1 MKKICILILICG
13 VIIASSLNIM
23 AFNMVE
29 YHINN
34 YGQKSNNISLPQR
47 YIVQVKPGSKQ
58 QVLNLLKNNNAKFKV
73 KHDFEQSIYGFSA
86 ELNSKE
92 LLLLKN
98 SKFVSSVKPVK
109 LYYPLMDSAASVTNS
124 DIARETFNNDGG
136 GKVIAILDTGIDTQH
151 ESLNQLP
158 NESVAKIKDVK
169 QSSTTNYTLKVPYG
183 YNFVD
188 GNDVVK
194 DSGSMHGVHVAG
206 IAGAYKHT
214 DTGINGIAPGSQLL
228 AMKIFSND
236 EERKGAADDDIIAA
250 IEDSIVHKAD
260 IINMSLGS
268 DNGINDP
275 NDPMLKAVEKAY
287 QSGVMVVI
295 AAGNSALSTTLSS
308 SLPVVKNDLGK
319 NDVGIISSP
328 AVAKN
333 GLAVASFENAK
344 VYKKMAEYVV
354 GGEKFSFA
362 YNQQHGNLVTDELKV
377 VHVGLGREQDYTQD
391 VNGAIVLVKRGEI
404 SFAEKIQ
411 RALDKSAK
419 GVLVYN
425 NQAGSIGMAGLE
437 TVGDIFAA
445 SISQKDGE
453 KLVSLL
459 NENGKVKFNDKES
472 LEVNDQNGRMSGFSS
487 WGTDSSLSF
496 KPEITG
502 VGGQVYSSYNDNKYE
517 TISGTSMATP
527 HVAGASAI
535 IMNEVSKRYGLS
547 GVALVDFTKKT
558 MLNTATV
565 LNDPDNDNIYSL
577 RQQGSGLL
585 NTLAAGQNPVTIS
598 FESESGQAVGELK
611 EIKTSKEFDLV
622 FKNYSNNSVTYNFD
636 DSNIILNTQN
646 NTADGKIKMVS
657 IPNADLSLSQKQITI
672 APNSSQVIKVSL
684 KLANELENFVEG
696 VLYFNPTDSNL
707 PKLHFSF
714 MGYSGNWEKDEAL
727 DKPAYE
733 DDSVYGLLPYVSLIQ
748 NFLSSSIVY
757 PGTDLE
763 GNLHKEYMAF
773 SPNGDN
779 VADYVIPQLGV
790 LRGVTNLKFEIVSK
804 ENGVEK
810 KIKTLDSQD
819 NVRRFSLEKIKALDP
834 DNKLINPFLDALWD
848 GSQYDEQT
856 GEDVKVKDGTYFYK
870 LTYKLNS
877 DSAEKTMY
885 MPIIVDTK
893 APVIDI
899 IVQNQKLY
907 SEENGQRLVKFKV
920 NDENGLL
927 NVLVEY
933 NNKVYTPTKLADGS
947 YQLVLPYSGN
957 SQDSITISAIDYAYN
972 ETTITKKFDSDPY
985 AITFPRF
992 VTKKVSSFSSD
1003 IYPTGKA
1010 LPNVT
1015 KFEVVMTLQGDDS
1028 VVVKKEYPVDNSG
1041 NIRSAFNGI
1050 VPSQEGKYV
1059 VEFNQYDA
1067 NGNLLRKI
1075 DFGQFVYDY
1084 TAPMVKFS
1092 DDITMESRSRKVNDI
1107 LAEEGLPTSPLLDKQ
1122 SGYKVVVNKNS
1133 DGSVTLSGSV
1143 SDKVH
1148 NYKEIKFTRGRNI
1161 DVVNIQKDNSF
1172 VYSYNPEDK
1181 FEFFN
1186 IKDPD
1191 YSKSV
1196 SATIDGLD
1204 LAGMDNSPKIKGKE
1218 RTFVVIFKDS
1228 DNNDNNSNPVPTPEK
1243 KVWVNLDTKDRELD
1257 IMLGAAELEDSD
1269 KDSNLANVYLKDGQY
1284 YYDVI
1289 GSVINDTGAK
1299 IYINDQ
1305 LLDSNKNEVR
1315 VTTDGSSLN
1324 FNKLI
1329 SIKEGKNLINVRVV
1343 DKNNQEIKN
1352 VALKVWLDATK
1363 PTLDF
1368 DTTNL
1373 NIVATNQDDYDYI
1386 IETALPELE
1395 FNFKVSDNSSGYS
1408 LFINSDL
1415 VKKVDNGVAW
1425 GDNEASVSHKVVLP
1439 DVSDDDN
1446 DSIVQ
1451 LLLTDVN
1458 GHFVS
1463 KKILVRRQENATNKL
1478 PIVSLIKMPELSLVK
1493 NEVKQNEQ
1501 LEVVTKN
1508 ITSDDIINV
1517 KIDGIV
1523 LNSDKYEFV
1532 NNKLVIKN
1540 LKEFN
1545 VGQHQLVVSTNKGSA
1560 SVKFTLNKGDKP
1572 YYHIDDNNNLVDDDG
1587 NGIENVVVSRQDLI
1601 DQAKEIIG
1609 NGVKD
1614 KIDVP
1619 KPVKPN
1625 KSLLGQ
1631 DKVKSQ
1637 SSQSTSNNV
1646 TTNDKVTTSDGS
1658 QVTDSKT
1665 NESTNSQTSSD
1676 TNLQNKVVDGSLKDK
1691 EQVNNNYSLWIII
1704 GVIALLSCLF
1714 LWWLLL
1720 LLLKRRKKD
1729 EQ

>member
-13 VIIASSLNIM
+13 IIIASSLNIM
-23 AFNMVE
+23 AFNMIE
-29 YHINN
+29 YHIDK
-34 YGQKSNNISLPQR
+34 YGQKSDNVSLPQR
-47 YIVQVKPGSKQ
+47 YIVQLKPGSKE
-58 QVLNLLKNNNAKFKV
+58 QVINLLKKNNSKFSV

-86 ELNSKE
+86 VLTSKE
-92 LLLLKN
+92 LLLLNN
-98 SKFVSSVKPVK
+98 SKLVSSVKPVK
-109 LYYPLMDSAASVTNS
+109 LYYPLMDSAASVTKS
-124 DIARETFNNDGG
+124 DIARERFNNDGG
-136 GKVIAILDTGIDTQH
+136 GRVIAILDTGIDTGH
-151 ESLNQLP
+151 ESLNKLP
-158 NESVAKIKDVK
+158 NDSVAKIKDVK
-169 QSSTTNYTLKVPYG
+169 KSSATSYTLKVPYG

-188 GNDVVK
+188 GNDIVK

-214 DTGINGIAPGSQLL
+214 NTGINGIAPGSQLL
-228 AMKIFSND
+228 AMKIFSNN

-295 AAGNSALSTTLSS
+295 AAGNSALSTTSNSS
-308 SLPVVKNDLGK
+308 TPVVKNDLGI

-354 GGEKFSFA
+354 GDQKFSFA
-362 YNQQHGNLVTDELKV
+362 YNQQHGNLVKEQLKV
-377 VHVGLGREQDYTQD
+377 VHVGLGREQDYSQD
-391 VNGAIVLVKRGEI
+391 VSGAIVLVKRGEI

-425 NQAGSIGMAGLE
+425 NQDGAVGMAGLE
-437 TVGDIFAA
+437 TVGEIFAA

-459 NENGKVKFNDKES
+459 NDNGKVKFNEQAS

-535 IMNEVSKRYGLS
+535 IMNEVNKQYGLS

-558 MLNTATV
+558 MLNTAKV

-585 NTLAAGQNPVTIS
+585 DTLAAGLNPVTIS

-611 EIKTSKEFDLV
+611 EIATDKTFELV
-622 FKNYSNNSVTYNFD
+622 FKNYSNKSVTYNFD
-636 DSNIILNTQN
+636 NNNIILNTQKN
-646 NTADGKIKMVS
+646 SADGTIKMVK
-657 IPNADLSLSQKQITI
+657 IPNANLSVSQKQITL
-672 APNSSQVIKVSL
+672 APKSSQKIKVSL
-684 KLANELENFVEG
+684 KLASVLENFVEG
-696 VLYFNPTDSNL
+696 VLYFNPVDTNL
-707 PKLHFSF
+707 PQLHFSF
-714 MGYSGNWEKDEAL
+714 MGYSGNWEKRDAL
-727 DKPAYE
+727 DNPPYE
-733 DDSVYGLLPYVSLIQ
+733 KDSVFGLLPYVSLIQ
-748 NFLSSSIVY
+748 SFLNTSIVY
-757 PGTDLE
+757 PGVDLD
-763 GNLHKEYMAF
+763 GNLHKEYMSF
-773 SPNGDN
+773 SPNDDKA
-779 VADYVIPQLGV
+779 ADYVIPQLGL
-790 LRGVTNLKFEIVSK
+790 LRGVSNLKFEIVSK

-819 NVRRFSLEKIKALDP
+819 NVRRISLEKIKELDP
-834 DNKLINPFLDALWD
+834 EKKIVNPFFDALWD
-848 GSQYDEQT
+848 GSKYDEQT
-856 GEDVKVKDGTYFYK
+856 GKDVKVKDGTYYYK

-877 DSAEKTMY
+877 NSPEKSMY
-885 MPIIVDTK
+885 MPIVVDTK
-893 APVIDI
+893 KPVIDI

-907 SEENGQRLVKFKV
+907 SEENGQRLVKFNVK
-920 NDENGLL
+920 DENGLL
-927 NVLVEY
+927 NVLVAY

-947 YQLVLPYSGN
+947 YQVVLPYSGN
-957 SQDSITISAIDYAYN
+957 SQDSITISAIDFAYN
-972 ETTITKKFDSDPY
+972 ESTITKKFDSDPY
-985 AITFPRF
+985 AISFPRF
-992 VTKKVSSFSSD
+992 VTKKVTSASSD

-1015 KFEVVMTLQGDDS
+1015 KFEVVMKLKGDDS
-1028 VVVKKEYPVDNSG
+1028 VVVKKEYPVDTSG

-1050 VPSQEGKYV
+1050 VPSQEGKYL

-1067 NGNLLRKI
+1067 NGSLLRKI

-1092 DDITMESRSRKVNDI
+1092 DNITMESKSRKVNEI

-1122 SGYKVVVNKNS
+1122 YGHKVVVTKNS
-1133 DGSVTLSGSV
+1133 DGSVTLSGEAT
-1143 SDKVH
+1143 DKVH
-1148 NYKEIKFTRGRNI
+1148 SYKEIKFTRGKNI
-1161 DVVNIQKDNSF
+1161 DVVNIKEDNTF
-1172 VYSYNPEDK
+1172 AYSYKPEDK

-1191 YSKSV
+1191 YSKNV
-1196 SATIDGLD
+1196 SSTIDGLD
-1204 LAGMDNSPKIKGKE
+1204 LAGMDNSDKVKGKE
-1218 RTFVVIFKDS
+1218 RTFVVIFKD
-1228 DNNDNNSNPVPTPEK
+1228 NDNSNPSPIPEK
-1243 KVWVNLDTKDRELD
+1243 KVWVNLDTNDKELD

-1269 KDSNLANVYLKDGQY
+1269 KDKNLANVYLKDGQY

-1289 GSVINDTGAK
+1289 GSVVNDSKAK

-1305 LLDSNKNEVR
+1305 LLDMTKNEVR

-1329 SIKEGKNLINVRVV
+1329 PIKEGKNLINIRVV
-1343 DKNNQEIKN
+1343 DSNNKEIKN
-1352 VALKVWLDATK
+1352 VALKVWLDTTK
-1363 PTLDF
+1363 PVLDF

-1373 NIVATNQDDYDYI
+1373 NVVAKEKDGYDYI

-1395 FNFKVSDNSSGYS
+1395 FNLKVSDNSSGYS

-1415 VKKVDNGVAW
+1415 VKKVNNGVAW
-1425 GDNEASVSHKVVLP
+1425 GDNETSVSHKVVLP
-1439 DVSDDDN
+1439 DVNGNDN

-1458 GHFVS
+1458 GHSVT
-1463 KKILVRRQENATNKL
+1463 KKILVRRQENATNKI
-1478 PIVSLIKMPELSLVK
+1478 PIVSLIKVPELKLVK

-1501 LEVVTKN
+1501 LEVITKN
-1508 ITSDDIINV
+1508 INSDDIINV
-1517 KIDGIV
+1517 KIDGVV
-1523 LNSDKYEFV
+1523 LNSNNYEFI

-1540 LKEFN
+1540 LKDLS
-1545 VGQHQLVVSTNKGSA
+1545 VGQHQLVVTTNKGSV
-1560 SVKFTLNKGDKP
+1560 SVKFKLDQADKP
-1572 YYHIDDNNNLVDDDG
+1572 TPNVDDNNNDNLIDDNDK
-1587 NGIENVVVSRQDLI
+1587 ILDNVVISRDELI
-1601 DQAKEIIG
+1601 DQAKRLIG

-1614 KIDVP
+1614 KIDIP
-1619 KPVKPN
+1619 KPVKP
-1625 KSLLGQ
+1625 KKDMLGQ
-1631 DKVKSQ
+1631 DKINSQ
-1637 SSQSTSNNV
+1637 KDSNNNSS
-1646 TTNDKVTTSDGS
+1646 TTNSNQDTKNNS
-1658 QVTDSKT
+1658 QITDSNNNAK
-1665 NESTNSQTSSD
+1665 NSQTSPSD
-1676 TNLQNKVVDGSLKDK
+1676 NSQNKMVDGSLKDK
-1691 EQVNNNYSLWIII
+1691 EQVNNNYVLWIII
-1704 GVIALLSCLF
+1704 AVIALLSCLF

-1720 LLLKRRKKD
+1720 LLKRRKKD